1 MAGYRNTFLQLF
13 RKPGALLPTRQLAAW
28 SGQRFIVPVYH
39 TVSDNNPEHIRHLYP
54 VKTIKQFT
62 ADLDFLLKTYRPIG
76 AADLEN
82 LLHHGISP
90 KTNTFLLTF
99 DDGLREFHDHIA
111 PLLLQKGIPA
121 ICFLNSDFVDNKGLF
136 FRYKASLLI
145 GVLER
150 DRRLLQS
157 DRVVEWFRRRTPDQQ
172 NKYSQALLS
181 IAYENREALDELA
194 GIVGLDFAQFLADQ
208 QPYLKSEQILSL
220 KNQGF
225 CFGAHSCDHPE
236 YRFLSMEEQIRQTKT
251 SVESICERFSLPYRA
266 FAFPFTD
273 FGVSGAF
280 FQNIYEQEPAVK
292 VSFGCA
298 GMKRDAFPQHIQRI
312 PFETGS
318 LNAKEILNNEYLY
331 FLLKALVGKNRIR
344 RT

>member
-1 MAGYRNTFLQLF
+1 MAGYRNTFLHLF
-13 RKPGALLPTRQLAAW
+13 RKPGALLPTRWLAAW
-28 SGQRFIVPVYH
+28 SNQRFVVPVYH
-39 TVSDNNPEHIRHLYP
+39 AVGDIPPDHIRHLYAI
-54 VKTIKQFT
+54 KTVRQFA

-76 AADLEN
+76 LADLEN
-82 LLHHGISP
+82 LLHRGIVP

-121 ICFLNSDFVDNKGLF
+121 ICFLNSDFIDNQGLF

-145 GVLER
+145 DAFER
-150 DRRLLQS
+150 KKQLSQS
-157 DRVVEWFRRRTPDQQ
+157 APVIQWLRQCAPDQQ
-172 NKYSQALLS
+172 NIQSALLS
-181 IAYENREALDELA
+181 VSYQNQEVLDELA
-194 GIVGLDFAQFLADQ
+194 TQAGVNFADYLAKQ
-208 QPYLKSEQILSL
+208 QPYLTSAQIVAL

-225 CFGAHSCDHPE
+225 YFGAHSCDHPE
-236 YRFLSMEEQIRQTKT
+236 YRFLSIEEQICQTKT
-251 SVESICERFSLPYRA
+251 SVERVCRRFDLPYRT

-273 FGVSGAF
+273 YGVSGAF
-280 FQNIYEQEPAVK
+280 FHSIYEQAPTVT

-298 GMKRDAFPQHIQRI
+298 GLKRDAFSQHIQRI
-312 PFETGS
+312 PFETGD

-331 FLLKALVGKNRIR
+331 FLLKALAGKNKIH